1 MVKIIRNTNLEQ
13 LPCVVTI
20 GNFDGV
26 HLGHQALLTEV
37 KKRAHDLKLESA
49 VITFEPNPKDYFS
62 QNKPQTRISSLREKI
77 ELFNEIEIDRVHII
91 KFNQEFSKVTANEF
105 ISVLIKQLKVKQ
117 IVVGEDFC
125 FGRGREGG
133 IKQLSASSMK
143 LNIKNKI
150 LMDGKRISSTL
161 IRNLLANDKLDE
173 ANKYIGRPYSISGK
187 VVHGEK
193 RGRKIGFPT
202 ANIHM
207 RHNRPPLK
215 GVFAV
220 KFQNHF
226 GVANLGIRP
235 SIKGEKKLQLE
246 VHLLNF
252 SSDLYG
258 QHVSV
263 IFLKKLRDEKK
274 FKSLDELKEQI
285 KLDVIKAKLFFDK
298 KNL

>member
-1 MVKIIRNTNLEQ
+1 MKIIRNTNLEQ

-26 HLGHQALLTEV
+26 HLGHQALLDEV

-77 ELFNEIEIDRVHII
+77 ELFNEIKIDRVHII

-105 ISVLIKQLKVKQ
+105 ISVLIKQLKVKE

-161 IRNLLANDKLDE
+161 IRNLLANDKLDQ

-285 KLDVIKAKLFFDK
+285 KLDVIEAKLFFEK

>member
-1 MVKIIRNTNLEQ
+1 MKIIRNTNLRQ
-13 LPCVVTI
+13 LPCIVTI

-77 ELFNEIEIDRVHII
+77 ELFNEIKIDRVHII

-105 ISVLIKQLKVKQ
+105 ISVLIKQLKVKE

>member
-1 MVKIIRNTNLEQ
+1 VKIIRNTILEQ

-62 QNKPQTRISSLREKI
+62 QNKSQTRISSLREKI
-77 ELFNEIEIDRVHII
+77 ELFNEIKIDRVHII
-91 KFNQEFSKVTANEF
+91 KFNQEFSNVTANEF
-105 ISVLIKQLKVKQ
+105 ISVLIKQLKVKE

-133 IKQLSASSMK
+133 IKKLSASSMK

-161 IRNLLANDKLDE
+161 IRNLLANDKLDQ

-193 RGRKIGFPT
+193 IGRKIGFPT

-207 RHNRPPLK
+207 NHNRPPLK

-263 IFLKKLRDEKK
+263 IFLKKLRDEKR

-285 KLDVIKAKLFFDK
+285 KLDVSNAKHFFEN

>member
-1 MVKIIRNTNLEQ
+1 MKIIRNTYLEQ

-77 ELFNEIEIDRVHII
+77 ELFNEIKIDRVHII

-105 ISVLIKQLKVKQ
+105 ISVLIKQLKVKEM
-117 IVVGEDFC
+117 VVGEDFC

-150 LMDGKRISSTL
+150 LMDGQRISSTL
-161 IRNLLANDKLDE
+161 IRNLLANDKLDQ

>member
-1 MVKIIRNTNLEQ
+1 MKIIRNTNLEQ

-77 ELFNEIEIDRVHII
+77 ELFNEIKIDRVHII

-105 ISVLIKQLKVKQ
+105 ISVLIKQLKVKE

-161 IRNLLANDKLDE
+161 IRNLLANDKLDQ

-285 KLDVIKAKLFFDK
+285 KLDVIEAKLFFDK

>member
-1 MVKIIRNTNLEQ
+1 MKIIRNSNLEQ

-26 HLGHQALLTEV
+26 HLGHQTLLAEV
-37 KKRAHDLKLESA
+37 KKRAHVLKLESA

-77 ELFNEIEIDRVHII
+77 ELFNEIKIDRVHII

-105 ISVLIKQLKVKQ
+105 ISVLIKQLKVKE

-125 FGRGREGG
+125 FGRDREGG
-133 IKQLSASSMK
+133 IKKLSASSMK

-161 IRNLLANDKLDE
+161 IRNLLANDKLDQ

>member
-1 MVKIIRNTNLEQ
+1 VKIIRNTNLEQ

-77 ELFNEIEIDRVHII
+77 ELFNEIKIDRVHII

-105 ISVLIKQLKVKQ
+105 ISVLIKQLKVKE

-150 LMDGKRISSTL
+150 LMDGQRISSTL
-161 IRNLLANDKLDE
+161 IRNLLANDKLDQ

>member
-1 MVKIIRNTNLEQ
+1 MKIIRNTNLEQ

-77 ELFNEIEIDRVHII
+77 ELFNEIKIDRVHII

-105 ISVLIKQLKVKQ
+105 ISLLIKQLKVKE
-117 IVVGEDFC
+117 IIVGEDFC
-125 FGRGREGG
+125 FGKGREGG

-161 IRNLLANDKLDE
+161 IRNLLANDKLYE

>member
-1 MVKIIRNTNLEQ
+1 MKIIRNSNLEQ

-26 HLGHQALLTEV
+26 HLGHQTLLAEV
-37 KKRAHDLKLESA
+37 KKRAHVLKLESA

-77 ELFNEIEIDRVHII
+77 ELFNEIKIDRVHII

-220 KFQNHF
+220 KFQKHF

-285 KLDVIKAKLFFDK
+285 KLDVIEAKLFFEK

>member
-1 MVKIIRNTNLEQ
+1 MKIIRNTNLEQ

-77 ELFNEIEIDRVHII
+77 ELFNEIKIDRVHII

-105 ISVLIKQLKVKQ
+105 ISVLFKQLKVKE

-125 FGRGREGG
+125 FGRGREGS

-161 IRNLLANDKLDE
+161 IRNLLANDKLDQ

>member
-1 MVKIIRNTNLEQ
+1 M
-13 LPCVVTI
+13 TI

-77 ELFNEIEIDRVHII
+77 ELFNEIKIDRVHII

-274 FKSLDELKEQI
+274 FKSLEELKEQI

>member
-1 MVKIIRNTNLEQ
+1 VKIIRNTNLEQ

-77 ELFNEIEIDRVHII
+77 ELFNEIKIDRVHII

-105 ISVLIKQLKVKQ
+105 ISVLIKQLKVKE

-150 LMDGKRISSTL
+150 IMDGKRISSTL
-161 IRNLLANDKLDE
+161 IRNLLANDKLDQ

>member
-1 MVKIIRNTNLEQ
+1 MQ
-13 LPCVVTI
+13 LPCVMTI

-37 KKRAHDLKLESA
+37 KKRAHELGLESA

-62 QNKPQTRISSLREKI
+62 HDKPQTRISSLREKI
-77 ELFNEIEIDRVHII
+77 ELFNEIKIDRVHII

-105 ISVLIKQLKVKQ
+105 ISVLIKKLKVKE

-161 IRNLLANDKLDE
+161 IRNLLANDKLDQ

>member
-1 MVKIIRNTNLEQ
+1 MSLNNGHFGKIL
-13 LPCVVTI
+13 TI
-20 GNFDGV
+20 GTFDGV

-77 ELFNEIEIDRVHII
+77 ELFNEIKIDRVHII

-105 ISVLIKQLKVKQ
+105 ISILIKKLKVKE

-125 FGRGREGG
+125 FGVGREGS
-133 IKQLSASSMK
+133 IKQLSESSME

-150 LMDGKRISSTL
+150 LIDGKRISSTL
-161 IRNLLANDKLDE
+161 IRNLLANDKLYE

-220 KFQNHF
+220 KFQKHF

-235 SIKGEKKLQLE
+235 SIEGEKKLQLE

>member
-1 MVKIIRNTNLEQ
+1 MKIIRNTNLEQ

-77 ELFNEIEIDRVHII
+77 ELFNEIKIDRVHII

-105 ISVLIKQLKVKQ
+105 ISLLIKKLKVKE
-117 IVVGEDFC
+117 IIIGEDFC
-125 FGRGREGG
+125 FGKGREGG

-150 LMDGKRISSTL
+150 LIDGKRISSTL

>member
-1 MVKIIRNTNLEQ
+1 VKIIRNTNLEQ

-26 HLGHQALLTEV
+26 HLGHQALLDEV
-37 KKRAHDLKLESA
+37 RKRAHDLKLESA

-77 ELFNEIEIDRVHII
+77 ELFNEIKIDRVHII
-91 KFNQEFSKVTANEF
+91 KFNQEFSNVTANEF
-105 ISVLIKQLKVKQ
+105 ISVLIKQLRVKE
-117 IVVGEDFC
+117 IVIGEDFC

-150 LMDGKRISSTL
+150 LMDGQRISSTL

-173 ANKYIGRPYSISGK
+173 ANKYIGRPYCISGK

>member
-1 MVKIIRNTNLEQ
+1 VKIIRNTNLEQ

-77 ELFNEIEIDRVHII
+77 ELFNEIKIDRVHII

-105 ISVLIKQLKVKQ
+105 ISVLIKQLKVKE

-161 IRNLLANDKLDE
+161 IRNLLANDKLDQ

-235 SIKGEKKLQLE
+235 SIKGEKKLHLE

-285 KLDVIKAKLFFDK
+285 KLDVIEAKLFFEK

>member
-1 MVKIIRNTNLEQ
+1 MKILSNFNLEQ
-13 LPCVVTI
+13 LPCVITI

-26 HLGHQALLTEV
+26 HLGHQALITEV
-37 KKRAHDLKLESA
+37 KKRAHDLGLESA

-62 QNKPQTRISSLREKI
+62 HDKLQTRISSLREKI
-77 ELFNEIEIDRVHII
+77 ELFNDLKIDRVHII
-91 KFNQEFSKVTANEF
+91 KFNQEFSKVTANQF
-105 ISVLIKQLKVKQ
+105 ISILIDKLKVKE
-117 IVVGEDFC
+117 IVIGEDFC
-125 FGRGREGG
+125 FGSGRKGG
-133 IKQLSASSMK
+133 IKQLSASSMN
-143 LNIKNKI
+143 LNIQNKI
-150 LMDGKRISSTL
+150 LIGDTRISSTS
-161 IRNLLANDKLDE
+161 IRNLLANDNLEE
-173 ANKYIGRPYSISGK
+173 ANKFMGRPYSISGK

-193 RGRKIGFPT
+193 RGRLIGFPT

-207 RHNRPPLK
+207 KHNRPPLK

-235 SIKGEKKLQLE
+235 SIKGENKLQLE

-252 SSDLYG
+252 SSDLYD

-285 KLDVIKAKLFFDK
+285 TLDVTKAKLFFEK
-298 KNL
+298 QNL

>member
-1 MVKIIRNTNLEQ
+1 MKIIRNTNLEQ

-77 ELFNEIEIDRVHII
+77 ELFNEIKIDRVHII

-105 ISVLIKQLKVKQ
+105 ISVLIKQLKVKE

-125 FGRGREGG
+125 FVMSREGG

>member
-1 MVKIIRNTNLEQ
+1 MKIIRNSNLEQ

-26 HLGHQALLTEV
+26 HLGHQALLAEV

-77 ELFNEIEIDRVHII
+77 ELFNEIKIDRVHII

-105 ISVLIKQLKVKQ
+105 ISVLIKKLKVKE

-125 FGRGREGG
+125 FGSGRKGSV
-133 IKQLSASSMK
+133 KQLSASSMK

-150 LMDGKRISSTL
+150 LIDGTRISSTL

-173 ANKYIGRPYSISGK
+173 ANKYIGRHYSISGK

-207 RHNRPPLK
+207 QHNRPP
-215 GVFAV
+215 
-220 KFQNHF
+220 
-226 GVANLGIRP
+226 
-235 SIKGEKKLQLE
+235 
-246 VHLLNF
+246 
-252 SSDLYG
+252 
-258 QHVSV
+258 
-263 IFLKKLRDEKK
+263 
-274 FKSLDELKEQI
+274 
-285 KLDVIKAKLFFDK
+285 
-298 KNL
+298 

>member
-1 MVKIIRNTNLEQ
+1 M
-13 LPCVVTI
+13 
-20 GNFDGV
+20 
-26 HLGHQALLTEV
+26 
-37 KKRAHDLKLESA
+37 
-49 VITFEPNPKDYFS
+49 
-62 QNKPQTRISSLREKI
+62 
-77 ELFNEIEIDRVHII
+77 
-91 KFNQEFSKVTANEF
+91 
-105 ISVLIKQLKVKQ
+105 
-117 IVVGEDFC
+117 
-125 FGRGREGG
+125 GRKGS
-133 IKQLSASSMK
+133 IKQLSESSME

-150 LMDGKRISSTL
+150 LIDGKRISSTL
-161 IRNLLANDKLDE
+161 IRNLLANDKLYE

-220 KFQNHF
+220 KFQKHF

-285 KLDVIKAKLFFDK
+285 KLDVIEAKLFFDK

>member
-1 MVKIIRNTNLEQ
+1 MKIIRNSNLEQ

-26 HLGHQALLTEV
+26 HLGHQTLLAEV
-37 KKRAHDLKLESA
+37 KKRAHVLKLESA

-77 ELFNEIEIDRVHII
+77 ELFNEIKIDRVHII

-105 ISVLIKQLKVKQ
+105 ISVLIKQLKVKE

-125 FGRGREGG
+125 FGRGREGS

-161 IRNLLANDKLDE
+161 IRNLLANDKLDQ

>member
-1 MVKIIRNTNLEQ
+1 MKIIRNTNLEQ

-77 ELFNEIEIDRVHII
+77 ELFNEIKIDRVHII

-105 ISVLIKQLKVKQ
+105 ISVLIKQLKVKE

-125 FGRGREGG
+125 FGRGREGD

-258 QHVSV
+258 QHVSI

-274 FKSLDELKEQI
+274 FTSLDELKEQI

>member
-1 MVKIIRNTNLEQ
+1 MKIIRNSNLEQ

-77 ELFNEIEIDRVHII
+77 ELFNEIKIDRVHII

-105 ISVLIKQLKVKQ
+105 ISVLIKQLKVKE

-161 IRNLLANDKLDE
+161 IRNLLANDKLE
-173 ANKYIGRPYSISGK
+173 QANKYIGRPYSISGK

>member
-1 MVKIIRNTNLEQ
+1 MKIIRNTNLEQ

-77 ELFNEIEIDRVHII
+77 ELFNEIKIDRVHII

-105 ISVLIKQLKVKQ
+105 ISVLIKQLKVKE

-150 LMDGKRISSTL
+150 LMDEKRISSTL

>member
-1 MVKIIRNTNLEQ
+1 MKIIRNTNLEQ

-77 ELFNEIEIDRVHII
+77 ELFNEIKIDRVHII

-105 ISVLIKQLKVKQ
+105 ISLLIKQLKVKE
-117 IVVGEDFC
+117 IIVGEDFC

-161 IRNLLANDKLDE
+161 IRNLLANDKLDQ

>member
-1 MVKIIRNTNLEQ
+1 MKIIRNTNLEQ

-77 ELFNEIEIDRVHII
+77 ELFNEIKIDRVHII

-105 ISVLIKQLKVKQ
+105 ISVLIKQLKVKE

-125 FGRGREGG
+125 FGMGREGS
-133 IKQLSASSMK
+133 IKQLSESSMK

>member
-1 MVKIIRNTNLEQ
+1 VKIIRNTNLEQ

-20 GNFDGV
+20 GSFDGV

-77 ELFNEIEIDRVHII
+77 ELFNEIKIDRVHII

-105 ISVLIKQLKVKQ
+105 ISVLIKQLKVKE

-125 FGRGREGG
+125 FGRGREGS

>member
-1 MVKIIRNTNLEQ
+1 MKIIRNSNLEQ

-26 HLGHQALLTEV
+26 HLGHQTLLAEV
-37 KKRAHDLKLESA
+37 KKRAHVLKLESA

-77 ELFNEIEIDRVHII
+77 ELFNEIKIDRVHII

-105 ISVLIKQLKVKQ
+105 ISVLIKQLKVKE

-125 FGRGREGG
+125 FGRGREGS

-161 IRNLLANDKLDE
+161 IRNLLANDKLDQ

-220 KFQNHF
+220 KFQKYF

>member
-1 MVKIIRNTNLEQ
+1 MKIIRNCNLEQ
-13 LPCVVTI
+13 SPCVVTI

-26 HLGHQALLTEV
+26 HLGHQALLAEV

-49 VITFEPNPKDYFS
+49 VITFEPNPKDYFF

-77 ELFNEIEIDRVHII
+77 ELFNEIKIDRVHII
-91 KFNQEFSKVTANEF
+91 KFNQEFSNVTANEF
-105 ISVLIKQLKVKQ
+105 ISVLIKRLKVKE
-117 IVVGEDFC
+117 IVIGEDFC
-125 FGRGREGG
+125 FGRGREGS
-133 IKQLSASSMK
+133 IKQLSASTMK

-150 LMDGKRISSTL
+150 TIDGKRISSTL

-207 RHNRPPLK
+207 RHNRPPLN

-220 KFQNHF
+220 KFKNHF

-285 KLDVIKAKLFFDK
+285 ELDVIKAKLFFDK

>member
-1 MVKIIRNTNLEQ
+1 MKIIRNTNLEQ

-77 ELFNEIEIDRVHII
+77 ELFNEIKIDRVHII

-105 ISVLIKQLKVKQ
+105 ISVLTKQLKVKE

-161 IRNLLANDKLDE
+161 IRNLLANDKLDQ

-285 KLDVIKAKLFFDK
+285 KLDVIKAKLFFNK

>member
-1 MVKIIRNTNLEQ
+1 MKIIRNTNLEQ

-77 ELFNEIEIDRVHII
+77 ELFNEIKIDRVHII

-105 ISVLIKQLKVKQ
+105 ISVLIKQLKVKE

-161 IRNLLANDKLDE
+161 IRNLLANDKLEE

>member
-1 MVKIIRNTNLEQ
+1 MKIIRNTNLEQ

-77 ELFNEIEIDRVHII
+77 ELFNEIKIDRVHII

-105 ISVLIKQLKVKQ
+105 ISVLIKKLKVKE

-161 IRNLLANDKLDE
+161 IRNLLANDKLDQ

>member
-1 MVKIIRNTNLEQ
+1 MKIIRNTNLEQ

-77 ELFNEIEIDRVHII
+77 ELFNEIKIDRVHII

-105 ISVLIKQLKVKQ
+105 ISVLIKQLKVKE

-125 FGRGREGG
+125 FGSGREGG

-274 FKSLDELKEQI
+274 FKSLEELKEQI

>member
-1 MVKIIRNTNLEQ
+1 MKILRKFDLEQ
-13 LPCVVTI
+13 SPCALTI

-37 KKRAHDLKLESA
+37 KKKAHDLKLESA
-49 VITFEPNPKDYFS
+49 VVTFEPNPKDFFYK
-62 QNKPQTRISSLREKI
+62 NKPQMRISSLREKI
-77 ELFNEIEIDRVHII
+77 ELFNEMKIDRVHII
-91 KFNQEFSKVTANEF
+91 KFDQEFSKVTAKQF
-105 ISVLIKQLKVKQ
+105 IRILIKFLKVKE
-117 IVVGEDFC
+117 IIIGEDFC
-125 FGRGREGG
+125 FGNGREGG
-133 IKQLSASSMK
+133 TKELLDSSIN
-143 LNIKNKI
+143 LNIQRKI
-150 LMDGKRISSTL
+150 LIGNNRISSTL
-161 IRNLLANDKLDE
+161 IRNLLANDNLEE

-207 RHNRPPLK
+207 NHNRPPLK

-235 SIKGEKKLQLE
+235 SIKGERKLQLE

-258 QHVSV
+258 QHARV

-285 KLDVIKAKLFFDK
+285 KLDVINAKHFFEN

>member
-1 MVKIIRNTNLEQ
+1 MNTNLEQ

-77 ELFNEIEIDRVHII
+77 ELFNEIKIDRVHII

-125 FGRGREGG
+125 FGRGREGS

>member
-1 MVKIIRNTNLEQ
+1 MKIIRNTNLEQ
-13 LPCVVTI
+13 LPCVITI
-20 GNFDGV
+20 GNFDGM

-77 ELFNEIEIDRVHII
+77 ELFNEIKIDRVHII

-105 ISVLIKQLKVKQ
+105 ISVLIKQLKVKE

>member
-1 MVKIIRNTNLEQ
+1 MKIIRNTNLEQ

-77 ELFNEIEIDRVHII
+77 ELFNEIKIDRVHII

-105 ISVLIKQLKVKQ
+105 ISVLIKQLKVKE

-125 FGRGREGG
+125 FGRSREGG

-161 IRNLLANDKLDE
+161 IRNLLANDKLDQ

-274 FKSLDELKEQI
+274 FKSLEELKEQI

>member
-1 MVKIIRNTNLEQ
+1 MNTNLEQ

-105 ISVLIKQLKVKQ
+105 ISVLIKQLKVKE